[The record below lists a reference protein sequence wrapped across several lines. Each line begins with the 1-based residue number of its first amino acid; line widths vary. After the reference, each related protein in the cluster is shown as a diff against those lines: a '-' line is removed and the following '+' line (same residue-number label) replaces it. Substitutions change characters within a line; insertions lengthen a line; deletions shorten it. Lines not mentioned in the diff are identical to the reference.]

1 MALLK
6 LSNLECACWRSY
18 IYIFVNKSMTDQPG
32 WSAPDTGLCKAK
44 ERTDLKQQADWRKTL

>member
-1 MALLK
+1 MRLLEI
-6 LSNLECACWRSY
+6 LY